1 MWKGVVNETG
11 KVGLFH
17 PSFTAQQHQGGGGR
31 IKPGQAGSGGGGANN
46 KVIYEGIEKFVKV
59 SVAKG
64 PSVVPRV
71 PPPHP
76 GSNPDTPTD
85 SSSNVNS
92 PTGVLD
98 SSRTGNVDISESA
111 PLISSSSSRYNSS
124 LLHSCGYLTD

>member
-17 PSFTAQQHQGGGGR
+17 PSFTTQQHSRRQ
-31 IKPGQAGSGGGGANN
+31 PQLPGGAN

-59 SVAKG
+59 NVAKPSVA
-64 PSVVPRV
+64 PRSQ
-71 PPPHP
+71 PPGQPP
-76 GSNPDTPTD
+76 LSNPETPTD
-85 SSSNVNS
+85 SNVNS

-111 PLISSSSSRYNSS
+111 PLISSSSR
-124 LLHSCGYLTD
+124 